1 MQSRRP
7 SRWLRPSPSLTPQAN
22 SIGGDNFWLIA
33 EANASR
39 PRALNGSGWSGTLAT
54 PEHYKDLGYSA
65 IPARG
70 PLAANIVPGTVS
82 AWHQAFEFSRDA
94 LHGTIPWK
102 ELLADAIGYA
112 RDGIPVSLHQEVRG
126 PIDFALDDKDFGN
139 IQRFPQ
145 TRKAFC
151 HPDGRPLRRG
161 EVMRQQDLAQTLEQ
175 IAREGADAF
184 YKGDIA
190 KRLVTTLKPE
200 GGVFTTE
207 DFSAYQAEWV
217 EPISVA
223 YRDRV
228 AFNLPPNSQGMAALE
243 ILNILNN
250 FDIASIEDGSTEF
263 FHLMAEATKAAFADR
278 DEWLT
283 DPKFLEIPLDR
294 LLSAEHGR
302 EHAERIRAAGK
313 AAFSNPA
320 VQGGGHRLDRRRRQ
334 SRKRRLAYSK
344 HLRRLRVRSRCWRH
358 RRAHAEPWKVLQT
371 RLDIAKSVGAA
382 QTVFPHVGRGNDVRE
397 NSLELVYGSMGG
409 EGQPQN
415 LTALVAR
422 IIDHGLDPQEA
433 IEAPRWL
440 QGRMLDLSQPGSQLN
455 LEGRVRDKVVHELR
469 PVRPPRLPND

>member
-1 MQSRRP
+1 MHRAPALSMGRDGLALWQRPNITRISDIRPFQRVALWRRTLFLARFP
-7 SRWLRPSPSLTPQAN
+7 PGIRHSN
-22 SIGGDNFWLIA
+22 S
-33 EANASR
+33 
-39 PRALNGSGWSGTLAT
+39 
-54 PEHYKDLGYSA
+54 
-65 IPARG
+65 
-70 PLAANIVPGTVS
+70 AA
-82 AWHQAFEFSRDA
+82 DA

-207 DFSAYQAEWV
+207 DFSAYQAELGRADF
-217 EPISVA
+217 S
-223 YRDRV
+223 RV
-228 AFNLPPNSQGMAALE
+228 QRPRCLQSSAQQPGHGALE

-302 EHAERIRAAGK
+302 EQAERIRAAGK

-320 VQGGGHRLDRRRRQ
+320 VQGGDTVWIGVVDKAGNAVSLIQSICDGFGSGLVVGDTGELMQNRGKYFKLDSTSPNRLEP
-334 SRKRRLAYSK
+334 RK
-344 HLRRLRVRSRCWRH
+344 
-358 RRAHAEPWKVLQT
+358 
-371 RLDIAKSVGAA
+371 
-382 QTVFPHVGRGNDVRE
+382 TVFPHVGRGNDVPRKFARACLRF
-397 NSLELVYGSMGG
+397 NGRRRPAAKFDSSCRADHRSRSRSPRGHRSAALAAGPYAGSLATRVAT
-409 EGQPQN
+409 QP
-415 LTALVAR
+415 
-422 IIDHGLDPQEA
+422 
-433 IEAPRWL
+433 
-440 QGRMLDLSQPGSQLN
+440 
-455 LEGRVRDKVVHELR
+455 
-469 PVRPPRLPND
+469 